1 MKKGD
6 QLELVIT
13 DYAFEGKGIAKVI
26 KELHLS
32 TDTEPKKFVI
42 FVDSSYP
49 GDKVIAVITKIRKSY
64 AEAKIKELIT
74 ASTFRTKAKCKY
86 FGVCGGCKAQ
96 DLIYSQQVKFKEEQ
110 VRDIFERI
118 GGLKDFELLPI
129 IPSENEFFYRNK
141 MEYSFAVKRWLTEKE
156 IGSMQ
161 EIPDKD
167 FALGLHIPGLYDK
180 VLDIDECFLQSDLSN
195 RILNFTRFFFKS
207 RSISIYSTQKHEG
220 FLRNLIVRQSLHT
233 KDLMIN
239 LVVWEESERLFTEY
253 KNAVLSEFS
262 EITTLIFNINKKK
275 AQVATG
281 DYGIVYHGP
290 GYIHDYI
297 GKKKFRISA
306 NSFFQTNTLQA
317 EKLYQTAVELAGF
330 DGNEVVY
337 DLYSGAGTIP
347 IYISDFV
354 KHTYGFESVE
364 PAIAD
369 AKVNIEINSVENF
382 QPILADLNKSFL
394 PLTEINKLP
403 KPDIIITDPPR
414 SGMNPKTVNDILNL
428 KPKKVVYISCNP
440 ATQAR
445 DIKLLCEG
453 GYKLI
458 KARPVDMF
466 PHTYHIEN
474 VALLA
479 HPAKL
484 LAGMPNP
491 SPKEGLF
498 KL

>member
-6 QLELVIT
+6 QLELKIT
-13 DYAFEGKGIAKVI
+13 DYAFEGRGVARFALMEAMRAKI
-26 KELHLS
+26 ITELHS
-32 TDTEPKKFVI
+32 TADTEPKKFVI
-42 FVDSSYP
+42 FVDGSYP
-49 GDKVIAVITKIRKSY
+49 GDRVIATITKIRKSY
-64 AEAKIKELIT
+64 AEARINELII

-96 DLIYSQQVKFKEEQ
+96 NLIYSQQVKFKEEQ

-141 MEYSFAVKRWLTEKE
+141 MEYSFAQKRWLTEKE

-180 VLDIDECFLQSDLSN
+180 VLDIDECYLQSDLSN

-207 RSISIYSTQKHEG
+207 RSISIYSTQKHDG
-220 FLRNLIVRQSLHT
+220 FLRNLIIRQSQYV

-239 LVVWEESERLFTEY
+239 LVVSEENERLFTEY
-253 KNAVLSEFS
+253 KNALLDGFPK
-262 EITTLIFNINKKK
+262 ITTLVFNINKKK

-281 DYGIVYHGP
+281 DYEIVYYGP

-297 GKKKFRISA
+297 GKRKFRISA

-317 EKLYQTAVELAGF
+317 EKLYQTAVEFAGF
-330 DGNEVVY
+330 VGNEIVF

-347 IYISDFV
+347 IYISSRV
-354 KHTYGFESVE
+354 KYIYGFESVE
-364 PAIAD
+364 PAITD

-394 PLTEINKLP
+394 PLVENNELP
-403 KPDIIITDPPR
+403 KPDVIITDPPR

-428 KPKKVVYISCNP
+428 KPTKVVYISCNP
-440 ATQAR
+440 TTQAR

-453 GYKLI
+453 GYEVK
-458 KARPVDMF
+458 KVRPIDMF

-474 VALLA
+474 VALLI
-479 HPAKL
+479 K
-484 LAGMPNP
+484 
-491 SPKEGLF
+491 K
-498 KL
+498 